1 MDRGNLGQVL
11 FFEENPHVKHTYKLC
26 GESRV
31 LPSRQALDVYANTPN
46 PPSQVVFGYSEEELE
61 EKKNEVVKRMQD
73 PNWVTEYLEP
83 ML

>member
-1 MDRGNLGQVL
+1 MERGNLGLVL
-11 FFEENPHVKHTYKLC
+11 FFEEDPQVRHTYKLIS
-26 GESRV
+26 ESKV

-61 EKKNEVVKRMQD
+61 EKKNEVIKRMQD
-73 PNWVTEYLEP
+73 ANWVTEYLEP